1 MSLSAAAGIVRW
13 GTTAQTAWF
22 PAMALVEPL
31 NGLTFALVHLT
42 CMDVIRRA
50 VLALLAATAQ
60 AVYATIALGIAGTAV
75 TLASGSLY
83 AWLGAVSFWFM
94 AGVCALALPVSAWLN
109 AALRDLRGSSGAAA
123 L

>member
-1 MSLSAAAGIVRW
+1 
-13 GTTAQTAWF
+13 
-22 PAMALVEPL
+22 
-31 NGLTFALVHLT
+31 
-42 CMDVIRRA
+42 MDVIRRA

-60 AVYATIALGIAGTAV
+60 AVYATIALGIAGAAV
-75 TLASGSLY
+75 ALASGSLY
-83 AWLGAVSFWFM
+83 AWLGAASFWFM